1 MGFSVNTNLDA
12 LNTYRNLQN
21 TQNSLSSSL
30 AKLSSGLR
38 INNAGDDAAGLTIAT
53 TLGSQVSGLQQA
65 SRNAQDG
72 VSVVQTADG
81 ALSQAQ
87 SLLGRLRD
95 LAVQAANDS
104 NSSSARTA
112 ITTEATSITSELTRL
127 GQSTN
132 FNGKN
137 LLDGSTGNLNFQV
150 GADGNAQSQISVDLS
165 TANLTKV
172 ANALANGGTAVG
184 FTTAHLG
191 GASTTFTSTTT
202 ASSATVAT
210 SSATVDLTALVAG
223 KGTGTA
229 GAVTAGDVANALNA
243 DKNFSSKFTAS
254 TYTSG
259 TTQYV
264 AVVAKDGGAV
274 TAANGATALP
284 ADDSPTTFGKL
295 QFDTAANAQ
304 AAITSIDAQISN
316 VSTARANIGALEN
329 RFASAVSNISTSITN
344 LTAAKS
350 RITDVDM
357 ASEMVNYSRANILS
371 QSGTAM
377 LAQANQ
383 APQLALKLLG

>member
-21 TQNSLSSSL
+21 TQNSLSNSL

-53 TLGSQVSGLQQA
+53 TLGSQISGLTQA

-72 VSVVQTADG
+72 TSVVQTADG

-104 NSSSARTA
+104 NSTSARTA

-137 LLDGSTGNLNFQV
+137 LLDGSTPTLNFQV

-165 TANLTKV
+165 SANLTKV
-172 ANALANGGTAVG
+172 ANSLAAGGAAVG
-184 FTTAHLG
+184 FTVGHLG
-191 GASTTFTSTTT
+191 GVSTTFTSTTT
-202 ASSATVAT
+202 ASSSTVAT

-223 KGTGTA
+223 KGTGTN
-229 GAVTAGDVANALNA
+229 GAVTAGDVANALNS
-243 DKNFSSKFTAS
+243 DKNFNAKFTAS

-274 TAANGATALP
+274 TAANGSTALA

-295 QFDTAANAQ
+295 DFSSAAGAQ
-304 AAITSIDAQISN
+304 ASIQSIDQQIAN
-316 VSTARANIGALEN
+316 VSAARANIGALEN
-329 RFASAVSNISTSITN
+329 RFASATANISTSITN